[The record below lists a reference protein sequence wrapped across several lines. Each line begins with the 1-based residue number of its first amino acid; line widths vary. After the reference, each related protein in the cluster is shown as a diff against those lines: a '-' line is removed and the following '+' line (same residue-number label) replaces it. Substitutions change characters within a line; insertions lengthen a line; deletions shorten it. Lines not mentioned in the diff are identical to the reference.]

1 MAVEVRQLIIK
12 SSIGDERKPGAEVM
26 DKEEPPPA
34 ENLAQLKEDLLADCK
49 SWLMEKLED
58 ARER

>member
-1 MAVEVRQLIIK
+1 MTVEVRQLLIK
-12 SSIGDERKPGAEVM
+12 SSIGDERKPDAEAAE
-26 DKEEPPPA
+26 KEGPPPA
-34 ENLAQLKEDLLADCK
+34 EDLAQLKQDLLADCK

>member
-1 MAVEVRQLIIK
+1 MAVEVRQLVIK
-12 SSIGDERKPGAEVM
+12 SSIGDERKPGAEVK
-26 DKEEPPPA
+26 DKEGPPPA
-34 ENLAQLKEDLLADCK
+34 EDLAQLKQDLLADCK